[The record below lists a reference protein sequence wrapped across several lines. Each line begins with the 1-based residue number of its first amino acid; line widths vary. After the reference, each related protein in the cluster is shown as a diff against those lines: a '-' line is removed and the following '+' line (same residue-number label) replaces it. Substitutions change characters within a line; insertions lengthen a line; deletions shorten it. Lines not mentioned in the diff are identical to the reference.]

1 MKLLLT
7 TIAAV
12 VLVGCGESQQSA
24 PAPEA
29 KPVEPVA
36 EAATPEPT
44 TTKAPPSFSKI
55 HTAAQMGMIEL
66 VKQHLAAGTDVNA
79 KSENGGTP
87 LHRAAI
93 FNSGQKEIVELLLA
107 NGADVNAK
115 YVDGTTPLDM
125 ATRSKHPNYSAE
137 TADLLRKHGG
147 KHGVINGAAAGGDI
161 EAVKG
166 FLTAGTDVNAKDA
179 GGETPLYHAATKEI
193 AELLIANGA
202 SVNAKTEY
210 GRTPLHD
217 AVFGGHKEVAE
228 LLISKGADVNAEGG
242 GSFRTPLH
250 DAAVF
255 GHKEIAELLIGK
267 GADVNANDIIGWTPL
282 HRAAENGQRE
292 IAELLIAEGADMNAN
307 IENGET
313 PLDIALKQT
322 ILGGEPPPSRKA
334 IADLLRKHGDKTG
347 EELKAEGK

>member
-1 MKLLLT
+1 MKHLLLT

-24 PAPEA
+24 PAPES

-44 TTKAPPSFSKI
+44 TPKASDISI
-55 HTAAQMGMIEL
+55 HDAAWGGDIEA
-66 VKQHLAAGTDVNA
+66 VKQHLAAGADVNA
-79 KSENGGTP
+79 KDEHGGTP
-87 LHRAAI
+87 LHRAVF

-107 NGADVNAK
+107 NGAEVNAK
-115 YVDGTTPLDM
+115 DDDGETPLDV
-125 ATRSKHPNYSAE
+125 ATRSKHPNASAE

-202 SVNAKTEY
+202 EVNAKDDD

-228 LLISKGADVNAEGG
+228 LLISKGANVNAEEGG
-242 GSFRTPLH
+242 FFRTPLH

-255 GHKEIAELLIGK
+255 GHKEIAELLIAA
-267 GADVNANDIIGWTPL
+267 GADVNANGIIGWTPL
-282 HRAAENGQRE
+282 HYAADNGQKE

-307 IENGET
+307 TDNGET
-313 PLDIALKQT
+313 PLDIAMKQT
-322 ILGGEPPPSRKA
+322 ILGGEPSPSRKA
-334 IADLLRKHGDKTG
+334 IADLLRKHGGKTG